1 MLLQNLYNIVVT
13 GSRKFHAKPQSR
25 KGTQRVSKTFS
36 IFHFPFPV
44 SHFPFPLPVKELL
57 RLWNIVPLRALRRQ
71 WFMQRTILILI
82 TLLAAS
88 SLKAQRVDSI
98 YFHLYTDSLKKG
110 THNYINVD
118 GKLSNGRWQPLTSK
132 ELQFSSSA
140 GEFSGNDLVVP
151 AEFKAA
157 SITVKAVLRSNPA
170 IWKETTIWIKTLP
183 DPDILP
189 TKEEILKSK
198 PKKKSRNN

>member
-1 MLLQNLYNIVVT
+1 MLSLY
-13 GSRKFHAKPQSR
+13 
-25 KGTQRVSKTFS
+25 
-36 IFHFPFPV
+36 
-44 SHFPFPLPVKELL
+44 
-57 RLWNIVPLRALRRQ
+57 NIVPLRALQRQ
-71 WFMQRTILILI
+71 WFMQRIVLIVVI
-82 TLLAAS
+82 ILAAS
-88 SLKAQRVDSI
+88 SLIAQRVDSI

-151 AEFKAA
+151 ADFNTA
-157 SITVKAVLRSNPA
+157 SITVKAVLKSNPT
-170 IWKETTIWIKTLP
+170 IWKEITIWIKTLP

-198 PKKKSRNN
+198 PKKKNRSN